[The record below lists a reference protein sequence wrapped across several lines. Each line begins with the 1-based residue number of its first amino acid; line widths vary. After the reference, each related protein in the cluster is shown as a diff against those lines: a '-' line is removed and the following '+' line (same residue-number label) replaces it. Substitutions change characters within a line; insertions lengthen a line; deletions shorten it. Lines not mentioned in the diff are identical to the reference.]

1 MAFIET
7 VPEDGAD
14 GETAALYQ
22 QDREGMGYVANYTRA
37 FSLRP
42 DVLRAWQGLAG
53 SVRRGM
59 DQRRYELT
67 TLAAARELRSSY
79 CVLAHGKITA
89 EQVMPA
95 EQVRD
100 VVADHRTAG
109 LDDVEVACMDL
120 AAKVAGDAAS
130 VTQADVDR
138 LRDLGC
144 SDGDVLDVI
153 LTAAARCFFSKVLDA
168 TGSLADPVFHDLDP
182 ALRDALTVG
191 RPIAEP

>member
-1 MAFIET
+1 MAYIDT
-7 VPEDGAD
+7 VPEDEAD

-22 QDREGMGYVANYTRA
+22 QDRDDMGYVANYTRA

-42 DVLRAWQGLAG
+42 EVLRAWQALGG

-79 CVLAHGKITA
+79 CVLAHGKVTA

-100 VVADHRTAG
+100 VVVDHRSAG

-120 AAKVAGDAAS
+120 ATKVTADAS
-130 VTQADVDR
+130 TVTQADVDR
-138 LRDLGC
+138 LRELGC
-144 SDGDVLDVI
+144 SDTDVLDVI

-168 TGSLADPVFHDLDP
+168 TGSLPDAAYRDLDP
-182 ALRDALTVG
+182 ALRDVLTVG
-191 RPIAEP
+191 RPIAQP